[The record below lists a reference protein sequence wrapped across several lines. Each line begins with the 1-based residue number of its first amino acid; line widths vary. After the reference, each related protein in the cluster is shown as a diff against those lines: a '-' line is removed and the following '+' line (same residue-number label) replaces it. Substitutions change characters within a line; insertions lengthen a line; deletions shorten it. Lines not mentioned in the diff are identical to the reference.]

1 MSREELVNLLLK
13 YDDKKKYGIVWDEE
27 RVPEKI
33 VTDCQTHLPVLT
45 EVPEKAIN
53 TNPSEPTHLLIEGDN
68 YHTLSVLN
76 YTHQNKI
83 DLIYIDPPYNTGN
96 KDFIYNDKY
105 VDTVDTYR
113 HSKWLNFMNKRL
125 ELARELLTERGSIF
139 ISIDENEF
147 AQLKMLCDKIFG
159 EENFVI
165 DIIWNSRKSVS
176 NDTII
181 SLNHNHTLFYAKKIS
196 FLQAN
201 KTKYR
206 LKASDEKFSNPDNDP
221 RGNWVADPF
230 DAPQIRK
237 NLEYPIM
244 NPNTGKTFYPPKG
257 RHWRT
262 TQEEYNKY
270 NAGGRIVFGK
280 NGKTKPQLKRFFTEA
295 ETKGISAKSIW
306 DDVGTTTNGTQE
318 LEKIFGEKIFNNP
331 KPTSLIKRI
340 LEIAS
345 FDDSIVLDFFAG
357 SGTTGQAVIEY
368 NKFDNGNRQFIL
380 ATNNENNNGDGKILD
395 DVCYPRIKK
404 VFEGY
409 ENTKGEKIAGLG
421 NNLKYFK
428 TSFVENVR
436 NRDQVRMDVTRRCT
450 EMLCVKEGI
459 YDLYKEGT
467 DWKIYNYKENHLAI
481 YYDFSGLRLNKLRD
495 EMNAIN
501 GNKVLYCFTSFSKLD
516 SRDFTDWNNI
526 RLEAVPEPILLVY
539 NKIF

>member
-1 MSREELVNLLLK
+1 
-13 YDDKKKYGIVWDEE
+13 
-27 RVPEKI
+27 
-33 VTDCQTHLPVLT
+33 
-45 EVPEKAIN
+45 
-53 TNPSEPTHLLIEGDN
+53 
-68 YHTLSVLN
+68 
-76 YTHQNKI
+76 
-83 DLIYIDPPYNTGN
+83 
-96 KDFIYNDKY
+96 
-105 VDTVDTYR
+105 
-113 HSKWLNFMNKRL
+113 MNKRL

-181 SLNHNHTLFYAKKIS
+181 SLNHNHTLFYCRDINY
-196 FLQAN
+196 LQKN

-206 LKASDEKFSNPDNDP
+206 LNTSSEKFTNIDNDE
-221 RGNWVADPF
+221 RGLWVADPF

-237 NLEYPIM
+237 NLEYAIT
-244 NPNTGKTFYPPKG
+244 NPNTGQVFFPPKG

-262 TQEEYNKY
+262 TEEEYNKY
-270 NAGGRIVFGK
+270 LNDGRIIFGK
-280 NGKTKPQLKRFFTEA
+280 NGKSKPQLKRFFTEA
-295 ETKGISAKSIW
+295 EKSGTVPKSIW

-340 LEIAS
+340 IEIAS
-345 FDDSIVLDFFAG
+345 FKDSIILDFFAG
-357 SGTTGQAVIEY
+357 SGTTGQAVVEY

-380 ATNNENNNGDGKILD
+380 ATNNENNNGHGKILD

-404 VFEGY
+404 VFKGY
-409 ENTKGEKIAGLG
+409 ENTKNENIEGLG

-428 TSFVENVR
+428 TSFVENLR
-436 NRDQVRMDVTRRCT
+436 NKDQVRNDITRRCT

-459 YDLYKEGT
+459 YNLYKEGT
-467 DWKIYNYKENHLAI
+467 DWKIFNFNEKYLAVF
-481 YYDFSGLRLNKLRD
+481 YDFSGLRLNKLRD
-495 EMNAIN
+495 EMNAIT
-501 GNKVLYCFTSFSKLD
+501 GEKVLYCFSSFSKLD
-516 SRDFTDWNNI
+516 SRDFTDWKNI